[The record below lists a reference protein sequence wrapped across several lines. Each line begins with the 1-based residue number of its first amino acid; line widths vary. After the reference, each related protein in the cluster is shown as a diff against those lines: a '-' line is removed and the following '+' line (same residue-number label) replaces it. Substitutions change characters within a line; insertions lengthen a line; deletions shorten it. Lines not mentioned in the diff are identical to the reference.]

1 MSEYQMQIL
10 REKLSIEQLFCWLPA
25 EPERK
30 QPAPSAGAV
39 QEKAA

>member
-1 MSEYQMQIL
+1 VSEYQNQLL

-30 QPAPSAGAV
+30 QPEPSAGMI